1 MLNIVVL
8 VKHVYD
14 ENQLKVDK
22 ASGKISFEG
31 VPGKISDFDRAAV
44 EAALALKASTGG
56 RVSSLTLGPEEAFKS
71 LREIMAMGVDQT
83 VLIKEQASGSLDA
96 EGTASVLQKGLE
108 KIGGFDLLIA
118 AEGSVDSY
126 SSLLVPMLAERL
138 HVPLLTYAQSL
149 VYKEGAVRVE
159 RALEKKVE
167 VFEAKLPAFVTVTG
181 EINDPRIPTLLQ
193 IMGAMKKPITTYGL
207 ADLGLDL
214 QGLTTDGYRV
224 LELSAKSRERR
235 RVIFDG
241 TVPEAVGKLVDAL
254 LKEGLV
260 S

>member
-22 ASGKISFEG
+22 QSGGIAFSG
-31 VPGKISDFDRAAV
+31 VPTKISDFDRRAV
-44 EAALALKASTGG
+44 EAALVLKASTGG
-56 RVSSLTLGPEEAFKS
+56 RVTSLTLGPEEAGKT
-71 LREIMAMGVDQT
+71 LREVLAMGVDQT
-83 VLIKEQASGSLDA
+83 VLVKEQGTDRLDA
-96 EGTASVLQKGLE
+96 LATSTVLQRALE
-108 KIGGFDLLIA
+108 KVGGFDLLIC

-126 SSLLVPMLAERL
+126 SSLLAPMLAEKL
-138 HVPLLTYAQSL
+138 HIPLLTYAQKL
-149 VYKEGAVRVE
+149 QLKEGSLTVE

-167 VFEAKLPAFVTVTG
+167 VVEAKLPACVTVAG

-193 IMGAMKKPITTYGL
+193 IMGAMKKPITTYSL

-214 QGLTTDGYRV
+214 VGLAGHYRL
-224 LELSAKSRERR
+224 LELSAKSRDRR
-235 RVIFDG
+235 KIVFDG

-254 LKEGLV
+254 VKEGLV